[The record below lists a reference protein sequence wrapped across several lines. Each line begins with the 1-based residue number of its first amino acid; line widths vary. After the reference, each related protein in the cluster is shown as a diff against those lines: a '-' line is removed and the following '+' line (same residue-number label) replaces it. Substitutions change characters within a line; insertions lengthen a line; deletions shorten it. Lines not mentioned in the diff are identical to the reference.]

1 MSYPAM
7 LQAEVCSRAFCHFTE

>member
-7 LQAEVCSRAFCHFTE
+7 LQACAFCHFTEWCS